1 MRIFGPL
8 VCSTTL
14 AETVAEASASAAVVR
29 SSPST
34 SSTGTSEISSP
45 GAPSIFST
53 VTTSST
59 ATLYCLP
66 PVLTIAY
73 MDALLQS
80 SGDVV
85 RVPSWVAWSSR
96 PRAAAPVS
104 IQWGAAQASRVRNG
118 FREGQTGSPALPA
131 AAGDPGP
138 PRRSLRRRLAVGL
151 GTGRLGRRRAR
162 PGATP
167 YAGPAAAATPVTGGG
182 RRRRGRASR
191 RITGGRSEA
200 GGRRRRDSALDGAE
214 STASAD
220 GAVDGSCGSATSS
233 AGRTRAP

>member
-14 AETVAEASASAAVVR
+14 AETVADARASAAVVR

-34 SSTGTSEISSP
+34 RSTGTSEMTSP
-45 GAPSIFST
+45 GLPTTFST

-85 RVPSWVAWSSR
+85 RGPVGR
-96 PRAAAPVS
+96 PGVTASGRS
-104 IQWGAAQASRVRNG
+104 TGRGAGLQGTEPISEGSNRV
-118 FREGQTGSPALPA
+118 SPAR
-131 AAGDPGP
+131 G
-138 PRRSLRRRLAVGL
+138 AVG
-151 GTGRLGRRRAR
+151 
-162 PGATP
+162 
-167 YAGPAAAATPVTGGG
+167 
-182 RRRRGRASR
+182 RG
-191 RITGGRSEA
+191 
-200 GGRRRRDSALDGAE
+200 LP
-214 STASAD
+214 D
-220 GAVDGSCGSATSS
+220 GAVRRGLPDRRT
-233 AGRTRAP
+233 GRA

>member
-8 VCSTTL
+8 VCSTTV
-14 AETVAEASASAAVVR
+14 ADTVADARASAALVR

-45 GAPSIFST
+45 GLPTIFST

-85 RVPSWVAWSSR
+85 RG
-96 PRAAAPVS
+96 PV
-104 IQWGAAQASRVRNG
+104 GRNG
-118 FREGQTGSPALPA
+118 LVVTASC
-131 AAGDPGP
+131 
-138 PRRSLRRRLAVGL
+138 RSAH
-151 GTGRLGRRRAR
+151 
-162 PGATP
+162 
-167 YAGPAAAATPVTGGG
+167 
-182 RRRRGRASR
+182 
-191 RITGGRSEA
+191 
-200 GGRRRRDSALDGAE
+200 LDGAPR
-214 STASAD
+214 
-220 GAVDGSCGSATSS
+220 GAGLQGTEPIS
-233 AGRTRAP
+233 

>member
-1 MRIFGPL
+1 MRILGPL

-14 AETVAEASASAAVVR
+14 AETVADASASAAVVR

-85 RVPSWVAWSSR
+85 RSRRGWPGRHGLVPQL
-96 PRAAAPVS
+96 AA
-104 IQWGAAQASRVRNG
+104 
-118 FREGQTGSPALPA
+118 
-131 AAGDPGP
+131 
-138 PRRSLRRRLAVGL
+138 RRRPPEY
-151 GTGRLGRRRAR
+151 GT
-162 PGATP
+162 
-167 YAGPAAAATPVTGGG
+167 VF
-182 RRRRGRASR
+182 
-191 RITGGRSEA
+191 
-200 GGRRRRDSALDGAE
+200 
-214 STASAD
+214 
-220 GAVDGSCGSATSS
+220 
-233 AGRTRAP
+233 

>member
-14 AETVAEASASAAVVR
+14 AETVADARASAAVVR

-34 SSTGTSEISSP
+34 RSTGTSEMTSP
-45 GAPSIFST
+45 GLPTIFST

-85 RVPSWVAWSSR
+85 RSRRGWPGRHGLVPQL
-96 PRAAAPVS
+96 PGQ
-104 IQWGAAQASRVRNG
+104 IIGA
-118 FREGQTGSPALPA
+118 
-131 AAGDPGP
+131 
-138 PRRSLRRRLAVGL
+138 RRRTPGYGTDFTRVT
-151 GTGRLGRRRAR
+151 TGRLPPLR
-162 PGATP
+162 PGGRQ
-167 YAGPAAAATPVTGGG
+167 AG
-182 RRRRGRASR
+182 
-191 RITGGRSEA
+191 EA
-200 GGRRRRDSALDGAE
+200 
-214 STASAD
+214 
-220 GAVDGSCGSATSS
+220 
-233 AGRTRAP
+233 